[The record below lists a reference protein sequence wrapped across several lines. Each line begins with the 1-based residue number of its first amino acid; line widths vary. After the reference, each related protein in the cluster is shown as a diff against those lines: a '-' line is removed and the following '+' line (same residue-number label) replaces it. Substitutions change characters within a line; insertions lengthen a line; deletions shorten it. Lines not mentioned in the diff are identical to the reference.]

1 MGTLI
6 MVGQLLLSLSLLIV
20 LHEGGHFLAARMFK
34 TKVEKFYLFFDFLFP
49 FPNLAKFALFK
60 FKKGDTEYGIGW
72 FPLGGYVKIAGMLDE
87 SADKDALKQPPQP
100 WEFRSKKAWQRLI
113 IILGGIIV
121 NVIVGILI
129 FWMVLF
135 TWGEKYIPTS
145 KTPIAVTDS
154 IGYTIG
160 LKNGDYIMSIDGE
173 QIKSYNQV
181 YHDILLND
189 PKQMMVKR
197 DGQEVPIIITEDF
210 KNYAIKHVEDSR
222 IISPRLPFFVD
233 GFTDESLNKDSGIK
247 PGDKIVGLE
256 GSKIEYFDE
265 FKEQVAGYKDQQV
278 TITVLRE
285 GQEMSFPVLVDK
297 EGHLGIFNN
306 VNEKFL
312 LKNNLI
318 AIEVEKYNVFTAI
331 PRSIS
336 LAAKMITDQVKQFK
350 IIFKPQTGA
359 YKKVGGF
366 ASMSRLY
373 GTKWDWQ
380 NFWLMT
386 GMISLVL
393 AFMNFLPIPM
403 LDGGYMMFI
412 LWEMITGKPPG
423 EKFMEVANTIG
434 FIIVLALLIFANG
447 NDILRGFIGK

>member
-49 FPNLAKFALFK
+49 FPNLAKFSIFK

-87 SADKDALKQPPQP
+87 SADKEALKSPPQP

-145 KTPIAVTDS
+145 KAPIMVTDS
-154 IGYTIG
+154 IGYKIG
-160 LKNGDYIMSIDGE
+160 LKDGDYIVSIDGNVVE
-173 QIKSYNQV
+173 SYNQV
-181 YHDILLND
+181 AHDILLND
-189 PKQMMVKR
+189 ASKMTVKR
-197 DGQEVPIIITEDF
+197 DGQLMDIALTSEF
-210 KNYAIKHVEDSR
+210 KNYAIKHIEETR
-222 IISPRLPFFVD
+222 IIAPRIPFIVGGFMSDSP
-233 GFTDESLNKDSGIK
+233 NKDIGIK
-247 PGDKIVGLE
+247 PDDRIIRLDT
-256 GSKIEYFDE
+256 IPITYFDE
-265 FKEQVAGYKDQQV
+265 FKSHIADYKDKEV
-278 TITVLRE
+278 NVTVLRE
-285 GQEMSFPVLVDK
+285 GQELTFAALVDK
-297 EGHLGIFNN
+297 EGKLGIASAQD
-306 VNEKFL
+306 KYL
-312 LKNNLI
+312 LKHNLVPV
-318 AIEVEKYNVFTAI
+318 EVKKYGFFEAF
-331 PRSIS
+331 PRGASMGV
-336 LAAKMITDQVKQFK
+336 KMITDQVKQFK
-350 IIFKPQTGA
+350 IIFKPETGA

-366 ASMSRLY
+366 ASMSKLY
-373 GTKWDWQ
+373 GKKWDWQ
-380 NFWLMT
+380 NFWFMT

-447 NDILRGFIGK
+447 NDLFRAFTGK